1 MSKRLSKNMAL
12 TSSVMILCI
21 PLIPLLSLK
30 TKKKHDCFISSF
42 QKPLIYF
49 TRAWPNDERMKTA
62 FKLMLQLSVI
72 TDIAVVAF
80 GIRISLKNAN
90 ENL

>member
-1 MSKRLSKNMAL
+1 M
-12 TSSVMILCI
+12 T
-21 PLIPLLSLK
+21 PFFQK
-30 TKKKHDCFISSF
+30 TKKKHDCFTSSS

-49 TRAWPNDERMKTA
+49 TRAWSNDERMKTA

-72 TDIAVVAF
+72 TAIAVVAF
-80 GIRISLKNAN
+80 GIRISLQNAN